1 MDPTSDCRSR
11 CKCDKGWYVAGG
23 VSLVAITIHA
33 AHQPKRFG
41 AFTVPPWNAYGR
53 EVWGM
58 AYEIGKRRI
67 GK

>member
-1 MDPTSDCRSR
+1 M
-11 CKCDKGWYVAGG
+11 AGS